1 MFTIKQ
7 RIWTHHA
14 PPEQTD
20 YYGAMRWVV
29 SDNDGFVHDHYGC
42 EAAAKDAVRELEETL
57 AADYRT
63 CPHCGG
69 LI

>member
-1 MFTIKQ
+1 MYTIRQ

-14 PPEQTD
+14 PNGQTD

-29 SDNDGFVHDHYGC
+29 SDNVGVHDHYGC
-42 EAAAKDAVRELEETL
+42 ELAAREAVKILEEQL
-57 AADYRT
+57 ADDYRT

-69 LI
+69 LV